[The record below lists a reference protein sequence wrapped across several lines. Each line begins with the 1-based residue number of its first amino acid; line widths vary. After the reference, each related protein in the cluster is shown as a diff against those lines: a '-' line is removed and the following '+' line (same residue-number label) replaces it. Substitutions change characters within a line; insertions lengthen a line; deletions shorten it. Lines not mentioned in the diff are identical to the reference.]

1 MCYQQQ
7 VYSEVNAYAEIK
19 KFLALHLFK
28 ERTLSFGKSS
38 ELSGMSKLE
47 FMELVGSRG
56 ISLNYDTDDFQE
68 DLKTIKELGL

>member
-1 MCYQQQ
+1 
-7 VYSEVNAYAEIK
+7 
-19 KFLALHLFK
+19 
-28 ERTLSFGKSS
+28 
-38 ELSGMSKLE
+38 MSKLE